1 MNAAGRP
8 WKKLNNTKH
17 LYYLFL
23 GSVKKIKG
31 IREEE
36 FSGKPET
43 HLFSRELYC
52 RATHKGSSK
61 IKQ

>member
-23 GSVKKIKG
+23 GSMKKIKG
-31 IREEE
+31 YQRRGIFWEARNP
-36 FSGKPET
+36 FV
-43 HLFSRELYC
+43 LQRIIL
-52 RATHKGSSK
+52 
-61 IKQ
+61 